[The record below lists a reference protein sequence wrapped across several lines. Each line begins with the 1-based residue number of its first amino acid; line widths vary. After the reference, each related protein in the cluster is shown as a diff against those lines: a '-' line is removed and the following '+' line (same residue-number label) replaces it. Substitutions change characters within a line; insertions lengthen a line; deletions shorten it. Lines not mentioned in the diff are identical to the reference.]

1 MAATPYSYRQYPG
14 NGSTTSFAVPFPYLL
29 KAHVHVYL
37 GFNLLDGTFT
47 LELAETTGFTWTSG
61 TAIQTVAAPA
71 SGQTLTVVRQTPNSQ
86 QVVQYQD
93 GSTLIADDLNT
104 SDRQNLYVVQEQQDR
119 NDAGIAVALSAKTFG
134 EAATAAAASATVA
147 AASAASAATTATTAA
162 NNAAT
167 ATAAA
172 VTTANAALTSSQ
184 TAQTSAAGA
193 VTSADAA
200 AISAATAIANSA
212 AATTTANAANSKA
225 DQAITAVSDS
235 INYTLVANVAA
246 IPSSP
251 ANETYIE
258 VGDSTGI
265 QSYTPLAGK
274 PVGFVGD
281 SGLAVR
287 IRYLTAGATWN
298 WINYYASN
306 AETRYLKLAG
316 GTLTGPI
323 ILSAAPTADLHP
335 ASKAYVDTAN
345 TTLTTAAAAAQ
356 TTANAALPKAGG
368 TMTGAIT
375 LAADPAANF
384 QPATK
389 QYVDTADGLKAPVA
403 SPTFTGTVTI
413 PESASIAGYLTTAAA
428 ENTYQPI
435 TGMSTYL
442 TVYTATTTAVSK
454 TLANRERC
462 TVTAGTQTITLPATP
477 AAGWEVAITVA
488 GIFTDTIVARNGVN
502 IMSLAENITL
512 DRANVTVTLYYVDA
526 TRGWRII

>member
-1 MAATPYSYRQYPG
+1 MTATPYSYRQYAG

-29 KAHVHVYL
+29 KSHVHVYL

-47 LELAETTGFTWTSG
+47 TELAETTGFTWTSG

-71 SGQTLTVVRQTPNSQ
+71 AGQTLTVIRQTPNSQ

-104 SDRQNLYVVQEQQDR
+104 SDLQNLYVVQEQQDR
-119 NDAGIAVALSAKTFG
+119 NDAGIAVSLTAKTAG
-134 EAATAAAASATVA
+134 EAATAAAASATA
-147 AASAASAATTATTAA
+147 AATSATSAATTATTAA

-172 VTTANAALTSSQ
+172 VSTANTALSNSQ
-184 TAQTSAAGA
+184 AAQTSAAGA
-193 VTSADAA
+193 VTTANSAST
-200 AISAATAIANSA
+200 SAATAIANSA
-212 AATTTANAANSKA
+212 AATTTANAADSKA
-225 DQAITAVSDS
+225 DQAITAVSNS
-235 INYTLVANVAA
+235 INYTLLANVAA
-246 IPSSP
+246 IPSSA
-251 ANETYIE
+251 ANETYAE
-258 VGDSTGI
+258 VGNSTGI
-265 QSYTPLAGK
+265 ESYTPLAGK
-274 PVGFVGD
+274 PAGFVGD

-287 IRYLTAGATWN
+287 IRYTTAGATWN
-298 WINYYASN
+298 WISYYATN
-306 AETRYLKLAG
+306 AETRYLRLAG

-323 ILSAAPTADLHP
+323 TLSGAPATSLQP
-335 ASKAYVDTAN
+335 ATKAYVDAAG

-375 LAADPAANF
+375 LAADPAANL

-389 QYVDTADGLKAPVA
+389 QYVDTADALKAPLA
-403 SPTFTGTVTI
+403 SPTFAGTVTI
-413 PESASIAGYLTTAAA
+413 PAGALISDYLTTATAVS
-428 ENTYQPI
+428 TYQPI
-435 TGMSTYL
+435 AGMSSYL
-442 TVYTATTTAVSK
+442 TAYTTTTTATSK

-462 TVTAGTQTITLPATP
+462 TVTAATQTITLPASP

-488 GIFTDTIVARNGVN
+488 GTFTDTIVARNGVN
-502 IMSLAENITL
+502 IMSLAEDLTIN
-512 DRANVTVTLYYVDA
+512 RANATVTLYYVDA